1 MAKIALPKEVETYL
15 DNSVI
20 FNKFGL
26 IYLASVKFMT
36 KCEIDDKKLK
46 KLIIDR
52 FASEMSDGTIEF
64 IEKNQK

>member
-26 IYLASVKFMT
+26 INLASVKFMT